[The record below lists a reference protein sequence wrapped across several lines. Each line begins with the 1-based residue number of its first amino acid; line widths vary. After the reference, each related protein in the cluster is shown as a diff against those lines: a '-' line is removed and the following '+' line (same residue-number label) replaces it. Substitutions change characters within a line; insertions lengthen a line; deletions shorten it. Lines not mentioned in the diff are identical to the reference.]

1 MPSLSAMRRAQ
12 KGQAAVQA
20 DILLMYHIAA
30 KLLNLILRCV
40 SPAGR
45 DRTMS
50 VLAMLKNAPLREGP
64 GLAPY

>member
-1 MPSLSAMRRAQ
+1 
-12 KGQAAVQA
+12 
-20 DILLMYHIAA
+20 MYHIAV